1 MPEAPTA
8 PIPQDA
14 ELREIVSNLDRN
26 PERTRRIKEE
36 RLQKEKFFDNEY
48 PKLSD
53 DDRKRFETLMLQLI
67 LHEWLDHGRHD
78 ARIMELK
85 WEKLPLFLKD
95 KGIKTLREANVLMKL
110 FRNIKDRLAWA
121 LDTKPQ
127 GVELPDWEIIDKSID
142 N

>member
-67 LHEWLDHGRHD
+67 LHE
-78 ARIMELK
+78 
-85 WEKLPLFLKD
+85 
-95 KGIKTLREANVLMKL
+95 
-110 FRNIKDRLAWA
+110 
-121 LDTKPQ
+121 
-127 GVELPDWEIIDKSID
+127 
-142 N
+142 